1 MAHKSSM
8 KMLARTAVLCLWAE
22 NTEPLE
28 TLAGAAGARF
38 IEFSIP
44 HGLYNAVMLGRPATF
59 AATTDLE
66 DQARRAEMEEEFKI
80 EGAQVS
86 GIDSVTFQKIEKSL
100 EHVAEDEKKQC
111 VALRA
116 SLWKALYTGGAI
128 FHSFLYVYQKI
139 NPIKSP

>member
-22 NTEPLE
+22 NTEPLA

-44 HGLYNAVMLGRPATF
+44 HGLYNAVI
-59 AATTDLE
+59 E

-128 FHSFLYVYQKI
+128 FHSFLYVYQRI

>member
-28 TLAGAAGARF
+28 TLAGAAGAR
-38 IEFSIP
+38 
-44 HGLYNAVMLGRPATF
+44 YNAVMLGRPATF

-86 GIDSVTFQKIEKSL
+86 GIDSVTCQKIEKSL

-128 FHSFLYVYQKI
+128 FHSFLYVYQRI